1 VVKAREAWVD
11 NKNMQLYNWA
21 LGGALF
27 ANCVGFFG
35 ISYWDQ
41 TQVVWYAFLA
51 VIVASYYSVPVA
63 AEAAVAVPVLEPQV
77 RAAKP
82 LRPAY
87 AAENAKPVTS
97 YGRMVTGRLTPKSTT
112 K

>member
-1 VVKAREAWVD
+1 
-11 NKNMQLYNWA
+11 MQLFNWA

-41 TQVVWYAFLA
+41 TQVVWYTFLA
-51 VIVASYYSVPVA
+51 IIVASSCSVPIA
-63 AEAAVAVPVLEPQV
+63 ADVMVTAPAEP
-77 RAAKP
+77 AKVMMA

-87 AAENAKPVTS
+87 ASENSKALNS
-97 YGRMVTGRLTPKSTT
+97 YGRMVTGRLSSKSTT